1 MITRTAVTWHT
12 EDWQRQLSQV
22 VGSVEELWQLLELP
36 NELLPGAHQAARQFP
51 LRVPR
56 AFVAKMRKGDIHDPL
71 LRQVLP
77 LGEELAVPPGF
88 VTDPLAERS
97 SNPHQGL
104 LHKYES
110 RVLVIAGSACAVH
123 CRYCFRRH
131 FPYQDNQ
138 LSQPQ
143 FDALL
148 DYLREHPEVNEV
160 ILSGGDPLVTS
171 NARLQRW
178 VEALE
183 TLPQLKRLRLHTRTP
198 VVIPE
203 RIDAGLL
210 HLLRHTRLRPVMVVH
225 CNHANEIDP
234 TFAAAMAHLKEAGVT
249 LLNQAV
255 LLKGVNDSVDAQVAL
270 SEALFD
276 AGILP
281 YYLHLLDRVAGA
293 HAYRIDDNDA
303 FDLYRAMA
311 ARLPGFLLPRL
322 TREVPGAPAK
332 QVLAPELSRHGNDMR
347 QLLENTP

>member
-1 MITRTAVTWHT
+1 MITRSAVTWHT
-12 EDWQRQLSQV
+12 EDWQQQLSQV
-22 VGSVEELWQLLELP
+22 VTSVDELWQLLELP
-36 NELLPGAHQAARQFP
+36 AEALTGALQAARQFP

-56 AFVAKMRKGDIHDPL
+56 AFVAKIRKRDINDPL
-71 LRQVLP
+71 LRQIVP
-77 LGEELAVPPGF
+77 LGSELLPPPDF
-88 VTDPLAERS
+88 VSDPLAERS

-104 LHKYES
+104 LHKYQS

-138 LSQPQ
+138 LSQTQ

-148 DYLREHPEVNEV
+148 DYLRQHPEVNEV

-183 TLPQLKRLRLHTRTP
+183 SLPQLTRLRLHTRTP
-198 VVIPE
+198 VVVPE
-203 RIDAGLL
+203 RIDNGLL
-210 HLLRHTRLRPVMVVH
+210 QLLKNTRLKTIMVLH
-225 CNHANEIDP
+225 CNHANELD
-234 TFAAAMAHLKEAGVT
+234 TNFDNAMAHLKDASVT

-255 LLKGVNDSVDAQVAL
+255 LLRGVNDSLDAQVDL
-270 SEALFD
+270 SERLFD
-276 AGILP
+276 AGLLP
-281 YYLHLLDRVAGA
+281 YYLHLLDKVAGA
-293 HAYRIDDNDA
+293 QEFAITDA
-303 FDLYRAMA
+303 EAFELYRQMA

-332 QVLAPELSRHGNDMR
+332 QVLAPVL
-347 QLLENTP
+347 

>member
-22 VGSVEELWQLLELP
+22 VSSVDELWQILDLP
-36 NELLPGAHQAARQFP
+36 DEALAGARQAAQQFP
-51 LRVPR
+51 LRIPR
-56 AFVAKMRKGDIHDPL
+56 AFVAKMRQGDIHDPL

-77 LGEELAVPPGF
+77 LGEELSPPPGF
-88 VTDPLAERS
+88 VTDPLAERD

-104 LHKYES
+104 LHKYQS

-148 DYLREHPEVNEV
+148 DYLRDHPEVNEV

-183 TLPQLKRLRLHTRTP
+183 SLPQLKRLRLHTRTP

-210 HLLRHTRLRPVMVVH
+210 QLLRQTRLKIIMVVH
-225 CNHANEIDP
+225 CNHANEIDDA
-234 TFAAAMAHLKEAGVT
+234 FARAMGHLSDIGVT
-249 LLNQAV
+249 LLNQTV
-255 LLKGVNDSVDAQVAL
+255 LLKGVNDDADALVAL
-270 SEALFD
+270 SETLFD

-281 YYLHLLDRVAGA
+281 YYVHLLDQVAGA
-293 HAYRIDDNDA
+293 HGFQVNDSEA
-303 FDLYRAMA
+303 FALYRAMA

-332 QVLAPELSRHGNDMR
+332 QVLAPEL
-347 QLLENTP
+347 

>member
-12 EDWQRQLSQV
+12 EDWQRQLSHV
-22 VGSVEELWQLLELP
+22 INTVDELWQLLELP
-36 NELLPGAHQAARQFP
+36 HDALPGAHAAARQFP
-51 LRVPR
+51 LRIPR
-56 AFVAKMRKGDIHDPL
+56 AFVAKMRKGDLHDPL

-77 LGEELAVPPGF
+77 LGEELTPPPGF
-88 VTDPLAERS
+88 VNDPLAERS

-148 DYLREHPEVNEV
+148 TYLHAHPEVNEI

-183 TLPQLKRLRLHTRTP
+183 KLPQLKRLRIHTRTP

-203 RIDAGLL
+203 RIDNGLL
-210 HLLRHTRLRPVMVVH
+210 QILRHTRLRTIMVVH
-225 CNHANEIDP
+225 CNHANEID
-234 TFAAAMAHLKEAGVT
+234 AAFTEAMHHLKQADVT

-255 LLKGVNDSVDAQVAL
+255 LLKGINDSVDSQVDL
-270 SEALFD
+270 SETLFD

-281 YYLHLLDRVAGA
+281 YYLHLLDHVAGA
-293 HAYRIDDNDA
+293 HGYLIEDETAYS
-303 FDLYRAMA
+303 LYRGMA

-332 QVLAPELSRHGNDMR
+332 QVLAPTL
-347 QLLENTP
+347 

>member
-22 VGSVEELWQLLELP
+22 VSSVDELWPLLDLP
-36 NELLPGAHQAARQFP
+36 AEALPGARQAAQQFP
-51 LRVPR
+51 LRIPR
-56 AFVAKMRKGDIHDPL
+56 AFVARMRKGDIHDPL

-77 LGEELAVPPGF
+77 LGDELSPPPGF
-88 VTDPLAERS
+88 VTDPLAERD

-104 LHKYES
+104 LHKYQS

-183 TLPQLKRLRLHTRTP
+183 SLPQLKRLRLHTRTP

-210 HLLRHTRLRPVMVVH
+210 QLLRQSRLKIIMVVH
-225 CNHANEIDP
+225 CNHANEVDD
-234 TFAAAMAHLKEAGVT
+234 TFARAMGHLKDIGVT
-249 LLNQAV
+249 LLNQTV
-255 LLKGVNDSVDAQVAL
+255 LLKGVNDNADALVAL
-270 SEALFD
+270 SETLFD

-281 YYLHLLDRVAGA
+281 YYLHLLDQVAGA
-293 HAYRIDDNDA
+293 HGFQVDDNDA
-303 FDLYRAMA
+303 FSLYRAVA

-332 QVLAPELSRHGNDMR
+332 QVLAPEL
-347 QLLENTP
+347 

>member
-12 EDWQRQLSQV
+12 EDWQQQLSHV
-22 VGSVEELWQLLELP
+22 VNTVDELWDILELP
-36 NELLPGAHQAARQFP
+36 QDALPGARQAAQQFP
-51 LRVPR
+51 LRIPR
-56 AFVAKMRKGDIHDPL
+56 AFVAKMRKRDLHDPL

-77 LGEELAVPPGF
+77 LGEELTPVPGF
-88 VTDPLAERS
+88 INDPLAERN

-104 LHKYES
+104 LHKYKS

-148 DYLREHPEVNEV
+148 TYLQEHTEVNEV

-178 VEALE
+178 VDALE
-183 TLPQLKRLRLHTRTP
+183 TLPHIKRLRLHTRTP

-203 RIDAGLL
+203 RIDNGLL
-210 HLLRHTRLRPVMVVH
+210 HLLRNTRLRTVIVVH
-225 CNHANEIDP
+225 CNHANEID
-234 TFAAAMAHLKEAGVT
+234 AAFTEAMTHLKHADVT

-255 LLKGVNDSVDAQVAL
+255 LLKGVNDSVDSQVEL

-276 AGILP
+276 AGVLP
-281 YYLHLLDRVAGA
+281 YYLHLLDHVAGA
-293 HAYRIDDNDA
+293 HGFLIDDDTA
-303 FDLYRAMA
+303 FALYRGMA
-311 ARLPGFLLPRL
+311 ANLPGFLLPRL

-332 QVLAPELSRHGNDMR
+332 QVLAPTL
-347 QLLENTP
+347 

>member
-1 MITRTAVTWHT
+1 MITRSAVTWHT

-22 VGSVEELWQLLELP
+22 VSSVDELWQLLELP
-36 NELLPGAHQAARQFP
+36 IDALPGAHQAARQFP
-51 LRVPR
+51 LRIPR
-56 AFVAKMRKGDIHDPL
+56 GFVAKMRKGDLNDPL

-77 LGEELAVPPGF
+77 LADELGTPPGF
-88 VTDPLAERS
+88 VVDPLAERD

-104 LHKYES
+104 LHKYQS

-148 DYLREHPEVNEV
+148 AYLREHPEVNEV

-183 TLPQLKRLRLHTRTP
+183 ALPQIRRLRLHTRTP

-210 HLLRHTRLRPVMVVH
+210 QLLRQSRLRTIMVVH
-225 CNHANEIDP
+225 CNHANEIDA
-234 TFAAAMAHLKEAGVT
+234 TFTRAMAHLKEVGVT

-255 LLKGVNDSVDAQVAL
+255 LLKGVNDQVDAQVAL
-270 SEALFD
+270 SETLFD

-293 HAYRIDDNDA
+293 HGYLIEDETA
-303 FDLYRAMA
+303 FSLYREMA

-332 QVLAPELSRHGNDMR
+332 QVLAPKL
-347 QLLENTP
+347 

>member
-1 MITRTAVTWHT
+1 MITRSAVTWHT

-22 VGSVEELWQLLELP
+22 VSSVDELWQLLDLP
-36 NELLPGAHQAARQFP
+36 ADALPGAGLAARQFP
-51 LRVPR
+51 LRIPR
-56 AFVAKMRKGDIHDPL
+56 GFVAKMRKGDLNDPL
-71 LRQVLP
+71 LRQVIP
-77 LGEELAVPPGF
+77 LGDELLSPPGF
-88 VTDPLAERS
+88 VTDPLAERD

-148 DYLREHPEVNEV
+148 QYLRDHPEVNEV
-160 ILSGGDPLVTS
+160 ILSGGDPLVAS

-183 TLPQLKRLRLHTRTP
+183 ALPQLKRLRLHTRTP

-203 RIDAGLL
+203 RVDAGLL
-210 HLLRHTRLRPVMVVH
+210 HLLRQTRLRTVMVVH
-225 CNHANEIDP
+225 TNHANEIDT
-234 TFAAAMAHLKEAGVT
+234 TFTRAMAHLKDIGVT

-255 LLKGVNDSVDAQVAL
+255 LLKGVNDRADDQVAL
-270 SEALFD
+270 SETLFD
-276 AGILP
+276 AGVLP

-293 HAYRIDDNDA
+293 HAYLIDDAEA
-303 FDLYRAMA
+303 FALYREMA

-332 QVLAPELSRHGNDMR
+332 QVLAPKL
-347 QLLENTP
+347 